1 MPDQTKTDSER
12 VSELF
17 KSHADYLFNF
27 AITRVNDTHI
37 AEDLVQDTFMAAL
50 RNIKNFESRSKE
62 STWLTAILK
71 NKIIDYYRKKVRQ
84 YHKESVEDLRS
95 VEDYFDENGKWSKSE
110 QPQKWHINYNENI
123 EQKEFYDILNNCLKR
138 LNELQRIAFVMK
150 HFDDIKSE
158 DICKELKIT
167 SSNYWVIIHRAK
179 LQLRKCMEVKW
190 VNS

>member
-17 KSHADYLFNF
+17 ESHADYLFNY
-27 AITRVNDTHI
+27 AITRVNDQHI
-37 AEDLVQDTFMAAL
+37 AEDLVQDTFVAAL

-71 NKIIDYYRKKVRQ
+71 NKIIDHYRKKVRQ
-84 YHKESVEDLRS
+84 YHKESLDDLRS
-95 VEDYFDENGKWSKSE
+95 VEDYFDKNGKWNKTE
-110 QPQKWHINYNENI
+110 QPQKWHINYNETI
-123 EQKEFYDILNNCLKR
+123 EQKEFYEILNNCLSR
-138 LNELQRIAFVMK
+138 LNDLQRIAFTMK
-150 HFDDIKSE
+150 HFDDIKSD
-158 DICKELKIT
+158 DICKELEIT

>member
-17 KSHADYLFNF
+17 ESHADYLFNY
-27 AITRVNDTHI
+27 AITRINDQHI
-37 AEDLVQDTFMAAL
+37 AEDLVQDTFVAAL

-71 NKIIDYYRKKVRQ
+71 NKIIDHYRKKVRQ
-84 YHKESVEDLRS
+84 YHKESLDDLRS
-95 VEDYFDENGKWSKSE
+95 VEDYFDKNGKWNKTE
-110 QPQKWHINYNENI
+110 QPQKWQINYNETI
-123 EQKEFYDILNNCLKR
+123 EQKEFYTILNNCLNR
-138 LNELQRIAFVMK
+138 LNDLQRMAFTMK
-150 HFDDIKSE
+150 HFDDIKSK
-158 DICKELKIT
+158 DICKELEIT

>member
-1 MPDQTKTDSER
+1 MSDQTKTDSER

-17 KSHADYLFNF
+17 KSHADYLFNY
-27 AITRVNDTHI
+27 AITRVNDQHI
-37 AEDLVQDTFMAAL
+37 AEDLVQDTFVAAL

-71 NKIIDYYRKKVRQ
+71 NKIIDHYRKKVRQ
-84 YHKESVEDLRS
+84 YHKESLDDLRS
-95 VEDYFDENGKWSKSE
+95 VEDYFDKNGKWNKTD
-110 QPQKWHINYNENI
+110 QPQKWHINYNETI
-123 EQKEFYDILNNCLKR
+123 EQKEFYDILNNCLNR
-138 LNELQRIAFVMK
+138 LNELQRIAFTMK

-158 DICKELKIT
+158 DICKELEIT

-179 LQLRKCMEVKW
+179 LQLRKCMEAKW